1 MLGKS
6 VGSRLLTC
14 GTLMLAVTLALSC
27 AHNVPQDSQT
37 GNDGK
42 TKGARELKLE
52 NGEAKA
58 QGIVTYPGGDRVD
71 WKVIEIPENQKGT
84 LDIKLSWTPPR
95 PGLQLAFDVF
105 DEWNTP
111 LATSKKTG
119 KKRSG
124 RNRTASIEVKGKG
137 VSPGEGKYFI
147 RVYAPNRGDA
157 GKYKLTVEYK
167 QELVGPAFDP
177 LKLEIPEP
185 PKLAAVPDVE
195 VECDDDHFDKNN
207 PKCKSY
213 CPAFGAP
220 QGWPACKG
228 KCPDPPDK
236 ENPACWATMDCPKP
250 PDRRIKKCKNS
261 AFPKC
266 PDINNPDPD
275 NPNCDNAK
283 ADPVKARVIGNSV
296 QGDSTVITISAGKK
310 QGIGTSWKGQ
320 VLRGDSDSPMVG
332 GEVIVIR
339 VDETR
344 TVGRVKLTTDQINSN
359 PYVKLSPP

>member
-6 VGSRLLTC
+6 VGPWQLSCGLLVLL
-14 GTLMLAVTLALSC
+14 GLSC
-27 AHNVPQDSQT
+27 AHNVPQDKQT
-37 GNDGK
+37 GGDGK
-42 TKGARELKLE
+42 TKGAKELKLE

-58 QGIVTYPGGDRVD
+58 SGIVTYPGGDRVD
-71 WKVIEIPENQKGT
+71 WKVIEIPEKQIGT

-111 LATSKKTG
+111 LTQSKKQG
-119 KKRSG
+119 KKRGGG
-124 RNRTASIEVKGKG
+124 RNRTASLEVRGKG
-137 VSPGEGKYFI
+137 ASAGEGKYFI

-157 GKYKLTVEYK
+157 GKYKLTVEFK
-167 QELVGPAFDP
+167 PGGGGITKVDP
-177 LKLEIPEP
+177 LTLDIPEP
-185 PKLAAVPDVE
+185 PKLAAIPE
-195 VECDDDHFDKNN
+195 AEIPCDEQSFDKNN
-207 PKCKSY
+207 KACASV

-220 QGWPACKG
+220 PGWPACKG

-236 ENPACWATMDCPKP
+236 ENPACWATMECPKP
-250 PDRRIKKCKNS
+250 PDRRIRKCKNT

-266 PDINNPDPD
+266 PNIAEPDPD

-283 ADPVKARVIGNSV
+283 ADPVKARVISNSV
-296 QGDSTVITISAGKK
+296 QGDATIITIGAGKK
-310 QGIGTSWKGQ
+310 QGVKLDWGGK

-332 GEVIVIR
+332 GDVVLVR
-339 VDETR
+339 VDDTK
-344 TVGRVKLTTDQINSN
+344 TIGRVKLTTDQISAN

>member
-1 MLGKS
+1 MLGKL
-6 VGSRLLTC
+6 VGPRQVTC
-14 GTLMLAVTLALSC
+14 GLLVLFGLSC
-27 AHNVPQDSQT
+27 AHNVPQDKKT

-42 TKGARELKLE
+42 TKGAKELRLE

-58 QGIVTYPGGDRVD
+58 SGIVTYPGGDRVD
-71 WKVIEIPENQKGT
+71 WKVIEIPDKQRGT
-84 LDIKLSWTPPR
+84 LDIKLQWTPPR

-111 LATSKKTG
+111 LTQSKKTG
-119 KKRSG
+119 RKKKSG
-124 RNRTASIEVKGKG
+124 RNRTAQLEVKGKG
-137 VSPGEGKYFI
+137 MSAGEGKYFI

-157 GKYKLTVEYK
+157 GKYKLVVEFK
-167 QELVGPAFDP
+167 PEIIGPAFDP

-195 VECDDDHFDKNN
+195 IGCDEEKFDKNI
-207 PKCKSY
+207 PACKSV

-220 QGWPACKG
+220 PGWPACKG

-236 ENPACWATMDCPKP
+236 ENPACWATMECPKP
-250 PDRRIKKCKNS
+250 PDRRIRKCKAS
-261 AFPKC
+261 VFPKC
-266 PDINNPDPD
+266 ADIANPDPD

-296 QGDSTVITISAGKK
+296 QGSDTVIVISAGKK
-310 QGIGTSWKGQ
+310 QGVKVDWKGS

-332 GEVIVIR
+332 GEVTITSVG
-339 VDETR
+339 ETR
-344 TVGRVKLTTDQINSN
+344 TTARTKLTTDQVGAN